1 MENYKRLYSAHSK
14 PEEAFLLEDGNVYFF
29 ASEGDKYALKG
40 RNIIIGSTE
49 IIMDRILGIETN
61 RIETAV
67 IGQDSKVKRLPVERF
82 LSSIKSYSFILNVS
96 MVIAKQVYLTNQ
108 IINRNLEGL
117 EGEEKKTKEIATKY
131 YEIVSR
137 LKREYDKR
145 RLPWLKELVVKYET
159 SLTFKRGEAFG
170 KATEQS
176 RVTSE
181 ISMTDKYIEFP
192 KDSVICEEG
201 TVGEEMYI
209 LQSGTV
215 DVYIEGHKV
224 VSIGE
229 PGAVFGEI
237 ALLLGEKRTATLK
250 ARNNVVLTRIMKR
263 DIKEIAERQ
272 PEILIDVVSSLAKKH
287 FQNINKI
294 KSINQLLVEQS
305 IDNELKPQE
314 KKKLDYHRMSNE
326 LLSLKSDINKLCDSK
341 GADFLRDL
349 VEGF

>member
-1 MENYKRLYSAHSK
+1 MENYKKLYAAQSTPDA
-14 PEEAFLLEDGNVYFF
+14 AFFLEDGNVYFF
-29 ASEGDKYALKG
+29 ASEGDKYAIKG
-40 RNIIIGSTE
+40 KNIIVGATE
-49 IIMDRILGIETN
+49 IILNRILGIETN
-61 RIETAV
+61 RLETAV
-67 IGQDSKVKRLPVERF
+67 IGHGSSIKRLPVDRF
-82 LSSIKSYSFILNVS
+82 LSGIKSYSFILNVS

-117 EGEEKKTKEIATKY
+117 EGDEKKTREISTKY

-137 LKREYDKR
+137 LKAEYEKR

-159 SLTFKRGEAFG
+159 SLTYKRGEAFG
-170 KATEQS
+170 RGADQS
-176 RVTSE
+176 KITSE
-181 ISMTDKYIEFP
+181 ISLTDKYIEFP

-250 ARNNVVLTRIMKR
+250 ARNNVVLTRIMKK
-263 DIKEIAERQ
+263 DIKEVAERQ
-272 PEILIDVVSSLAKKH
+272 PEILIDVASSLAKKH
-287 FQNINKI
+287 FHNIEKI
-294 KSINQLLVEQS
+294 NSINQLLIKQS
-305 IDNELKPQE
+305 IDDEFKPQE
-314 KKKLDYHRMSNE
+314 KKKLDHHHMNNE
-326 LLSLKSDINKLCDSK
+326 FLALKSDVEKYCDSK
-341 GADFLRDL
+341 EADFLRDL
-349 VEGF
+349 VERF